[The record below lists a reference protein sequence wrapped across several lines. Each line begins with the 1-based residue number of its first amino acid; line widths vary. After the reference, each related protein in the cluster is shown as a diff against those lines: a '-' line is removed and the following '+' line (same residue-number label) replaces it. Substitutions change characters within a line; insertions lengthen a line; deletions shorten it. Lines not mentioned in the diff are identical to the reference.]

1 MKTIKI
7 GLIALLA
14 AGAMFSCQKEKTRVG
29 GAAPTT
35 LSKEDRAL
43 ELASNMPIMRVVDE
57 DRNRYIDV
65 DFSNKTLAVKD
76 ATDRD
81 FNFGAPNPGWTF
93 SNSNGVTWV
102 ANPDGQGGI
111 LWVDASSFGGNSGG
125 TVVAGNTTLSID
137 YSFCFAASSS
147 ALGMDLFSTGA
158 TMDGVSG
165 VIGIDGDFDALINGA
180 VDSTSSFTDY
190 FNGFAAYFVYDNEA
204 QGSYPIL
211 NWLEDLSNNDL
222 ANQGFS
228 YVLGFQ
234 EGNFYLSD
242 SGTLDVNGGS
252 MTFSGTYF
260 GLEGLFD
267 SLFSDNGDVE
277 FVSVSGAGSMGC
289 N

>member
-14 AGAMFSCQKEKTRVG
+14 AGAMFSCTKEKARVG
-29 GAAPTT
+29 GSAPVT
-35 LSKEDRAL
+35 LSKEDRAM
-43 ELASNMPIMRVVDE
+43 ELAHNIPVMRVVDE
-57 DRNRYIDV
+57 DRNRFIDV
-65 DFSNKTLAVKD
+65 DFNKQKLTVKD

-81 FNFGAPNPGWTF
+81 FNFGDPNPGWSF
-93 SNSNGVTWV
+93 SNSNGVNYV
-102 ANPDGQGGI
+102 ANADGSGGV
-111 LWVDASSFGGNSGG
+111 LWISAESFGGNSGG
-125 TVVAGNTTLSID
+125 TVVAGSTTLSID
-137 YSFCFAASSS
+137 YSFCFSASSS
-147 ALGMDLFSTGA
+147 ALGLDLFDSGA
-158 TMDGVSG
+158 SLDGISG
-165 VIGIDGDFDALINGA
+165 VVGIDGDFDALLGGD

-211 NWLEDLSNNDL
+211 NFLDDLSSNDL
-222 ANQGFS
+222 DDKGFS

-252 MTFSGTYF
+252 MTFTGEYF

-267 SLFSDNGDVE
+267 SLFDGGEDVE
-277 FVSVSGAGSMGC
+277 FVTVSGAGSMGC